1 MSLIIEEGYNH
12 KNEVKEL
19 FKEYTDLI
27 IQEDETFSKYL
38 QMQDFE
44 HEVNHL
50 EEKYGKP
57 GGRIY
62 VAYYD
67 GELAGCI
74 GLKKIDKNQ
83 GEMKRLYVRQKFRG
97 KHIGLLLAKK
107 IVEDAKKI
115 GYKAILLDTLP
126 SLESAIKMYKKM
138 GFYEISQYNDSP
150 MKDAIYLKLDL

>member
-57 GGRIY
+57 DGRIY

-150 MKDAIYLKLDL
+150 LKDAIYLKLDL